1 MENGIVKN
9 WEDMEYVLH
18 HAFYVEIRRSPDESP
33 VFLTET
39 PLNPKKN
46 REKMAS
52 LLFESFLV
60 PSLYISDTALLTLY
74 AVGKLDG
81 IVVSSGDGVTSCT
94 PIIEGNYINHA
105 IERINLAGR
114 VCTDWLSKLL

>member
-9 WEDMEYVLH
+9 WEDMEFVLH
-18 HAFYVEIRRSPDESP
+18 YAFYCEIRRRPDESP

-46 REKMAS
+46 RENMAS

-74 AVGKLDG
+74 AVG
-81 IVVSSGDGVTSCT
+81 
-94 PIIEGNYINHA
+94 
-105 IERINLAGR
+105 
-114 VCTDWLSKLL
+114 